1 MLPLYSLAV
10 ASTRAAAPS
19 RVTAAN
25 IVIAQLVMF
34 AVAACASRA
43 SRAIR
48 RWGFW
53 WIILATL
60 ATRRAITA
68 AWVTPSWGIV
78 PVQFFD
84 CLGAGLQSVA
94 ARARSAFADGSG
106 RVSLGKG
113 AVDGVA
119 AAGACVS
126 SDPWRVAR
134 AFIRLSGGVHHAR
147 ELLAGVDRDRPAVAR
162 HV

>member
-10 ASTRAAAPS
+10 ASMRAAAPS

-78 PVQFFD
+78 PVQVFD

-94 ARARSAFADGSG
+94 LPALVVHLLHGSG

-134 AFIRLSGGVHHAR
+134 AFVRLSGGVHHAR
-147 ELLAGVDRDRPAVAR
+147 EL
-162 HV
+162 